1 MLGSILGDIAG
12 SVYEFNNIKTV
23 EFDLLGLGTDYT
35 DDSILTVAVADW
47 LLNDTLG
54 KDRLA
59 FTIRQYVKKYPSP
72 MGSYGTRFIQWAHG
86 DIYKPYNSW
95 GNGSAMR
102 VSPVGWAFDTLEKTE
117 EVAKLTAEI
126 THNHPEGIK
135 GAQATAAAIFLAR
148 TLATKSEIKTYIE
161 NTYGYNLSR
170 TCDDIR
176 PTYGFNESCQGTVPE
191 AIIAFL
197 DSVDFESAIRLA
209 VSLGGDSDTLAC
221 ITGGI
226 AEAFYGMDYNLP
238 ESTNAFNNR
247 IYFKEIVLR
256 KLPNDLSDVV
266 KEFYNRFVKKNKQF
280 WGKNESTTVRG
291 KIDWI
296 KSNLEDKLL
305 DETSYKSFLKGYGPD
320 WDMRFGVYYEDGW
333 NYIYRSHN
341 LLRKFRFR
349 KHGDGI
355 FHLVE
360 LYETEKEIDFDLIE
374 EVLRSGYFE
383 RPYSYKNSIRM

>member
-23 EFDLLGLGTDYT
+23 EFDLLGQGTDYT
-35 DDSILTVAVADW
+35 DDSILTIAVADW
-47 LLNDTLG
+47 LLNDTLS

-59 FTIRQYVKKYPSP
+59 FTICQYVKKYPSP

-117 EVAKLTAEI
+117 KVAKLTAEI

-226 AEAFYGMDYNLP
+226 AEAFYGMEYNLP
-238 ESTNAFNNR
+238 ESTNAFYNR

-266 KEFYNRFVKKNKQF
+266 NEFYNRFVKKNKQF
-280 WGKNESTTVRG
+280 WGKNESTTVLG

-320 WDMRFGVYYEDGW
+320 WDMRFGIYYEDGW
-333 NYIYRSHN
+333 NYIYRSHY

-349 KHGDGI
+349 KQSDG
-355 FHLVE
+355 FNHLTE
-360 LYETEKEIDFDLIE
+360 LYEAEKERGSDFIE
-374 EVLRSGYFE
+374 EVLRYGYFE
-383 RPYSYKNSIRM
+383 KPYSYKNRI